1 MAAHPALE
9 GIGQRTLLDVSM
21 DLFTK
26 LEASWVTNR
35 DEFFD
40 SYFATLVK
48 QDEMATL
55 WTEPAWYEHLRTVLV
70 KEVLPLYDRYSAGRA
85 KLVAKMER
93 RSWPKYCLWAIGV
106 LLGLEL
112 LFTEGRVLRP
122 QALLPAVAVDALLG
136 FCLYYLANF
145 REASA
150 LKRMRKNLV
159 NTIRELDTKYDV
171 AKR

>member
-1 MAAHPALE
+1 MKTSAFRPSQSIGLATVAGGDILVGADQSSIVRHPCCARSAKPAPEFVVQANVPENRTALRTAPSAAPPLSTLNQVAETDVPTVLDTAAHPALE

-55 WTEPAWYEHLRTVLV
+55 W
-70 KEVLPLYDRYSAGRA
+70 
-85 KLVAKMER
+85 
-93 RSWPKYCLWAIGV
+93 
-106 LLGLEL
+106 
-112 LFTEGRVLRP
+112 
-122 QALLPAVAVDALLG
+122 
-136 FCLYYLANF
+136 
-145 REASA
+145 
-150 LKRMRKNLV
+150 
-159 NTIRELDTKYDV
+159 
-171 AKR
+171 